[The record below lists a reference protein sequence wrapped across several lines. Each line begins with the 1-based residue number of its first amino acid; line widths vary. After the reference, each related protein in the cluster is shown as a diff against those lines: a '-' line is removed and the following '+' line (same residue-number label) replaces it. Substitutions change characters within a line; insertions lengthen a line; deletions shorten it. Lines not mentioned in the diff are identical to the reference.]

1 MDMQAFIR
9 LLKYFVKQSLRGK
22 LLTQLSYVRSRLFKL
37 FMSLFSL
44 SNLFIFCYK
53 TKIIHLSYIYFAV
66 TAWLITGL
74 IKGIIGKNHVS
85 LL

>member
-1 MDMQAFIR
+1 MQAFIR

-44 SNLFIFCYK
+44 RNLFIFGYK
-53 TKIIHLSYIYFAV
+53 KKKNNSPFLYIFCSVDSNSA
-66 TAWLITGL
+66 
-74 IKGIIGKNHVS
+74 NHR
-85 LL
+85 

>member
-1 MDMQAFIR
+1 MQAFIQ

-44 SNLFIFCYK
+44 RNLFIYK
-53 TKIIHLSYIYFAV
+53 TKIIRLSYIYFAV
-66 TAWLITGL
+66 SLCLITA
-74 IKGIIGKNHVS
+74 IIGKNHVS

>member
-1 MDMQAFIR
+1 MDTQAFIR

-44 SNLFIFCYK
+44 SNLFIFGYK

-66 TAWLITGL
+66 PSWLIT
-74 IKGIIGKNHVS
+74 GIIGKNHVS